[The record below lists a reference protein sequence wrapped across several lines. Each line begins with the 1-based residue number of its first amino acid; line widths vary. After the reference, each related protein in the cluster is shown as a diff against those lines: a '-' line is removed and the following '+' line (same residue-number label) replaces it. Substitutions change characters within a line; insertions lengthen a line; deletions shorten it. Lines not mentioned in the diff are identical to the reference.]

1 MQLSACSST
10 PADSIEEIPLF
21 GASHPFAVLPRQGCF
36 EGAAFSAGDMP
47 QLRVPVARAV
57 RAVPP

>member
-1 MQLSACSST
+1 MELSACSST
-10 PADSIEEIPLF
+10 HTDSIEEVPLF

-36 EGAAFSAGDMP
+36 EGAAVSAGDMP
-47 QLRVPVARAV
+47 QLRVPLARAV